1 MVNLA
6 AGLNMFSVPVND
18 TRIYRLSDLASFI
31 GTEVTM
37 IISYDRTA
45 GKFVTYMP
53 TFPETSPANVAV
65 KGGVGYIVMMKE
77 AKSVTF
83 QGLAWSGDI
92 SLSAGKNLISIPV
105 NPGIWRLSNLAN
117 FIGSEVTMIISYDR
131 TAGKFVTYMPAVPET
146 SPTNVI
152 VEGGVGYIVMMK
164 AAKNVTFTGEAWNM
178 PPLGAPPMPLMT
190 HRNVT
195 ATSVLVVEGA
205 VCREDTGMELNGMK
219 VTTRNLSVK
228 QAATDSTGANA
239 ASGRYITTFVDL
251 SGSHA
256 AKVGDIFEV
265 IVFDATGTFSGNL
278 LRYTVTQQDIQAGI
292 VSLDIML
299 SPIPKE
305 NTLLANYPNPFNPDT
320 WIPYQLKEGT
330 EVTILIYNISGQI
343 VKIIYLGRKE
353 AGSYFTKEKAAY
365 WDGRNSEGEK
375 VSSGVYFY
383 TLQAGK
389 FRATRKMNII
399 K

>member
-1 MVNLA
+1 
-6 AGLNMFSVPVND
+6 
-18 TRIYRLSDLASFI
+18 
-31 GTEVTM
+31 
-37 IISYDRTA
+37 
-45 GKFVTYMP
+45 MP
-53 TFPETSPANVAV
+53 TF
-65 KGGVGYIVMMKE
+65 
-77 AKSVTF
+77 
-83 QGLAWSGDI
+83 
-92 SLSAGKNLISIPV
+92 
-105 NPGIWRLSNLAN
+105 
-117 FIGSEVTMIISYDR
+117 
-131 TAGKFVTYMPAVPET
+131 PET

-164 AAKNVTFTGEAWNM
+164 AAKIVTLTGETWEM
-178 PPLGAPPMPLMT
+178 PPINAAPVSLMT
-190 HRNVT
+190 QRNVT
-195 ATSVLVVEGA
+195 TTSVLVVEGA

-239 ASGRYITTFVDL
+239 VSGRYITTFVDL

-265 IVFDATGTFSGNL
+265 SVFDATGTFSGNP
-278 LRYTVTQQDIQAGI
+278 LRYTVTPKDIQAGI

-320 WIPYQLKEGT
+320 WIPYKLKEGT
-330 EVTILIYNISGQI
+330 EVTILIYNIAGQI
-343 VKIIYLGRKE
+343 VKTIHLGREE
-353 AGSYFTKEKAAY
+353 AGLYLTKEKAAY